1 MTEGDEGDEDGAE
14 SEGEQAGQS
23 GMQGQGRS
31 WKGGGSG
38 EGMTPEELAELL
50 FKSLISADA
59 GLMNVVARNAVDR
72 YAGMEPGR
80 PVGGTYYLY
89 RTLRNLDL
97 DAVLERLMGQAQAGA
112 AGGSLTEL
120 EERLAADEFKARI
133 EKFRR
138 AVETEIRRRL
148 VEDRGAEALARSVR
162 KPLPEDIDV
171 MHATREELAMLHRV
185 LQPLSRKLAVRL
197 ARKRRHGRKGPLD
210 FRATMRR
217 SLSTGG
223 VPIEPRFRHPRP
235 AKPEIFVVA
244 DISGSVA
251 SFARFTLHLVYAI
264 SSQFSKVR
272 SFVFVDGI
280 DEVTRFFEGVVDP
293 AEAVARINTEADV
306 IWVDGHSD
314 YGHALERVPPAL
326 GRPGDV
332 ALERH
337 GARGRPQQLP
347 RLGFVGARGPPGQ
360 GAPRLLAQPRAHAT
374 TGGRA
379 TPSWASTPP
388 TATTWWSAGHSGSSS
403 ISSGTWRERR
413 ASRRARAGT
422 PRGVLRIFPPAEGA
436 SRIVLVRHGEAQC
449 NLDHVVGGL
458 KGCTGLTDLGRR
470 QVAVLADR
478 LYESGE
484 LRDATALYSSVL
496 PACGGDRGAAAAGGR
511 ARDPRRSGRSS
522 SAATCASCTRASATA
537 CPGRRWSRRSGCP
550 TGTATRASPS
560 RRGARAG
567 PSSSCGPPTRCVRSW
582 AGIRGSW
589 WSPPCT
595 PA

>member
-1 MTEGDEGDEDGAE
+1 VLDLLSGFVTELRRSGLPVSLTEHLDAAEAVKHIPLEDREALKYALAATLVKSSAHWRAFETAFEVFFAVRTGGAE
-14 SEGEQAGQS
+14 AGAQGEGAGEEGADADAEQAGQ
-23 GMQGQGRS
+23 GAMVGQGRS
-31 WKGGGSG
+31 WTGGGAG

-50 FKSLISADA
+50 FKSLLSADA
-59 GLMNVVARNAVDR
+59 ALMNVVARNAVDR

-97 DAVLERLMGQAQAGA
+97 DAVLGRLMGEAQTDA

-185 LQPLSRKLAVRL
+185 LHPLSRKLAVRL

-314 YGHALERVPPAL
+314 YGHALTEFHRRWGDQVTSRSSILVL
-326 GRPGDV
+326 GDARNNYHASASWVLEDLQARARHVYWLNPEPRDYWGSGDSIV
-332 ALERH
+332 GEYAAHCDDVVECRTLRQLER
-337 GARGRPQQLP
+337 
-347 RLGFVGARGPPGQ
+347 FVGN
-360 GAPRLLAQPRAHAT
+360 LA
-374 TGGRA
+374 
-379 TPSWASTPP
+379 
-388 TATTWWSAGHSGSSS
+388 
-403 ISSGTWRERR
+403 
-413 ASRRARAGT
+413 
-422 PRGVLRIFPPAEGA
+422 
-436 SRIVLVRHGEAQC
+436 
-449 NLDHVVGGL
+449 
-458 KGCTGLTDLGRR
+458 
-470 QVAVLADR
+470 
-478 LYESGE
+478 
-484 LRDATALYSSVL
+484 
-496 PACGGDRGAAAAGGR
+496 
-511 ARDPRRSGRSS
+511 
-522 SAATCASCTRASATA
+522 
-537 CPGRRWSRRSGCP
+537 
-550 TGTATRASPS
+550 
-560 RRGARAG
+560 
-567 PSSSCGPPTRCVRSW
+567 
-582 AGIRGSW
+582 
-589 WSPPCT
+589 
-595 PA
+595 